1 MKRYK
6 RMHRGAWLCLLLC
19 LTLLLFLPLRAAAEA
34 DGAAMSDG
42 DAKAAGD
49 TGETVGAADESG
61 SVSNGGD
68 AGETVGAA
76 GGNGGESNGGETGKA
91 VGENGGKNA
100 GDAQNASGLQNE
112 AVDPADENASGDVPV
127 SDEKEG
133 GSSENPTF
141 SDRIVRFFGDNCAEM
156 LSALT
161 LVSSL
166 AIALL
171 FKKGLLPALS
181 SALKGLAGG
190 LSQGVDEMGKMG
202 EKLSQNTDTA
212 MNRFTAAVTPTL
224 AAMEKI
230 ASRADAMAQR
240 TEDLEKALSQADGSR
255 ARMETVLR
263 AQSELFYRFFMSANL
278 PQYQKD
284 ALGDAYEKMNRLLTD
299 SGDTENEAQTEPQ

>member
-1 MKRYK
+1 MKQYK
-6 RMHRGAWLCLLLC
+6 RMYSGTWLCLLLC
-19 LTLLLFLPLRAAAEA
+19 LALLFFLPLRAAAET
-34 DGAAMSDG
+34 DGAAVSDG
-42 DAKAAGD
+42 DAKAVGAAGET
-49 TGETVGAADESG
+49 TGETL
-61 SVSNGGD
+61 
-68 AGETVGAA
+68 GEA

-91 VGENGGKNA
+91 VGENGGKDA
-100 GDAQNASGLQNE
+100 GDAQNASGLQDDAE
-112 AVDPADENASGDVPV
+112 DPAGGNASGDVSV

-161 LVSSL
+161 LASSL

-224 AAMEKI
+224 AAMEQI
-230 ASRADAMAQR
+230 AARADAMAQH

>member
-1 MKRYK
+1 MKQYK
-6 RMHRGAWLCLLLC
+6 RMYSGTWLCLLLC
-19 LTLLLFLPLRAAAEA
+19 LALLFFLPLRAAAEA
-34 DGAAMSDG
+34 DGAAVSDG
-42 DAKAAGD
+42 NAKAVGAAGET
-49 TGETVGAADESG
+49 TGETL
-61 SVSNGGD
+61 
-68 AGETVGAA
+68 GEA

-91 VGENGGKNA
+91 VGENGGKDA
-100 GDAQNASGLQNE
+100 GDAQNASGLQDDAE
-112 AVDPADENASGDVPV
+112 DPADGNISGDVPV

-224 AAMEKI
+224 AAMEQI
-230 ASRADAMAQR
+230 AARADAMAQH

-263 AQSELFYRFFMSANL
+263 AQSELFYRFFMSTNL

>member
-1 MKRYK
+1 M
-6 RMHRGAWLCLLLC
+6 
-19 LTLLLFLPLRAAAEA
+19 
-34 DGAAMSDG
+34 
-42 DAKAAGD
+42 
-49 TGETVGAADESG
+49 
-61 SVSNGGD
+61 
-68 AGETVGAA
+68 
-76 GGNGGESNGGETGKA
+76 
-91 VGENGGKNA
+91 
-100 GDAQNASGLQNE
+100 
-112 AVDPADENASGDVPV
+112 PV

-224 AAMEKI
+224 AAMEQI
-230 ASRADAMAQR
+230 AARADAMAQH

-299 SGDTENEAQTEPQ
+299 SGDTENDAQTEPQ

>member
-1 MKRYK
+1 MKQYK
-6 RMHRGAWLCLLLC
+6 RMYSGTWLCLLLC
-19 LTLLLFLPLRAAAEA
+19 LALLFFLPLRAAAEA
-34 DGAAMSDG
+34 DGAAVSDG
-42 DAKAAGD
+42 NAKA
-49 TGETVGAADESG
+49 VGAAGET
-61 SVSNGGD
+61 
-68 AGETVGAA
+68 AGETLGEA

-91 VGENGGKNA
+91 VGENGGKDA
-100 GDAQNASGLQNE
+100 GDAQNASGLQDDAE
-112 AVDPADENASGDVPV
+112 DPADGNISGDVPV

-224 AAMEKI
+224 AAMEQI
-230 ASRADAMAQR
+230 AARADAMAQH

-263 AQSELFYRFFMSANL
+263 TQSELFYRFFMSANL

>member
-1 MKRYK
+1 MKQYK
-6 RMHRGAWLCLLLC
+6 RMYSGTWLCLLLC
-19 LTLLLFLPLRAAAEA
+19 LALLFFLPLRAAAET
-34 DGAAMSDG
+34 DGAAVSDG
-42 DAKAAGD
+42 DAKA
-49 TGETVGAADESG
+49 
-61 SVSNGGD
+61 
-68 AGETVGAA
+68 VGAA
-76 GGNGGESNGGETGKA
+76 GDIAGETGESGGESNGGETGKA
-91 VGENGGKNA
+91 VGENGGKDA
-100 GDAQNASGLQNE
+100 GDAQNASGLQDDAE
-112 AVDPADENASGDVPV
+112 DPAGGNASGDVSV

-161 LVSSL
+161 LASSL

-224 AAMEKI
+224 AAMEQI
-230 ASRADAMAQR
+230 AARADAMAQH